1 MLNSV
6 LQGDALTLA
15 DLEVVM
21 NQHWRQIKRKHK
33 MEGSDDEGEIALA
46 SFRGVC
52 YNCNKTGHKANH
64 CPERDNNNAGQVLC
78 DSVQTAEKVGH
89 KAADCWEKEENKHR
103 RPNGYKTANER
114 TRDNKTA
121 ASALD
126 TGTNRIEYLLCG
138 MTFPKDVGFLNDP
151 NVWIAD
157 TAATVHMTPHS
168 QGIDKTFGRQ
178 RCLTQSLWAMAVK
191 RMRWKLPILSE
202 RYVTSKEMSW

>member
-1 MLNSV
+1 
-6 LQGDALTLA
+6 
-15 DLEVVM
+15 
-21 NQHWRQIKRKHK
+21 
-33 MEGSDDEGEIALA
+33 
-46 SFRGVC
+46 VC

-64 CPERDNNNAGQVLC
+64 CPERDNNKQGKFY
-78 DSVQTAEKVGH
+78 VQCSNCGKGGH

-138 MTFPKDVGFLNDP
+138 MTFPKDVVFLNDP

-157 TAATVHMTPHS
+157 CSKPE
-168 QGIDKTFGRQ
+168 DKTVR
-178 RCLTQSLWAMAVK
+178 LITT
-191 RMRWKLPILSE
+191 P
-202 RYVTSKEMSW
+202 